1 MDPGE
6 GPEDTSADE
15 DGPVTQRTGSSFLGE
30 WWDGLKLNPFAKEDT
45 DEDPEEGGGFFGGW
59 FGSGG
64 KEEKPTKEKEQ
75 KQPDKSEQAPQ
86 SSGKSWF
93 RSPFGGGSNA
103 DKEPKSS
110 SGSSFFGASNN
121 DGASGEDSSRS
132 AAPDPGQN
140 PSRGFDGPLGV
151 NTRPVQPL
159 MSPPLRSTDPSIAPA
174 LTLLNRSSMRRLNRY
189 DTKEKQRIN
198 TLESKG
204 QPIPRNDPSLLFITD
219 PLQHL
224 KAYDSR
230 RDRRRQEHATAKRKG
245 QLAREQRAKAAVTM
259 PVKQQPPTSSQQPKQ
274 AQQLAKQ
281 KQENK
286 QAASSAAKVPS
297 RRERKAQ
304 RKEAA
309 AAATATAASQMQK
322 GPEAEKARSK
332 QAASAASTGFSAKK
346 APKGP
351 NRRERKA
358 QMKIY
363 VADAARK
370 DKAARAAEAQKR
382 LTEKKT
388 ATTAAGLAAKPQ
400 TAGKLF
406 KVDPLGEQEKA
417 KANDNMAAFANLPGL
432 GNKKSHKPPNAAS
445 PVKPQ
450 NHRVIAQKATLPPL
464 IIPPVKVPKATLLDT
479 PEYAAPGHHSADG
492 RYPARH

>member
-6 GPEDTSADE
+6 GLENTSADE

-45 DEDPEEGGGFFGGW
+45 DENPEEGGGFFGGW

-75 KQPDKSEQAPQ
+75 KQPDKSEQASQ

-93 RSPFGGGSNA
+93 RSPFGGGNNA

-140 PSRGFDGPLGV
+140 PSRDFDGPLGV

-159 MSPPLRSTDPSIAPA
+159 MSPPLRSTDPNPV
-174 LTLLNRSSMRRLNRY
+174 
-189 DTKEKQRIN
+189 QR
-198 TLESKG
+198 
-204 QPIPRNDPSLLFITD
+204 
-219 PLQHL
+219 L

-245 QLAREQRAKAAVTM
+245 QLAREQRAKAPVTM
-259 PVKQQPPTSSQQPKQ
+259 PVKQQPPTNSQQPKQ

-286 QAASSAAKVPS
+286 QAASSVAKLPS

-309 AAATATAASQMQK
+309 AAATAAAASQMTK
-322 GPEAEKARSK
+322 GAEAEKTRSK

-382 LTEKKT
+382 LQEKKT
-388 ATTAAGLAAKPQ
+388 ATTAAGSAAKPQ

-406 KVDPLGEQEKA
+406 KADPLSEQEKA

-432 GNKKSHKPPNAAS
+432 GVA
-445 PVKPQ
+445 
-450 NHRVIAQKATLPPL
+450 AQKATLPPL

>member
-1 MDPGE
+1 
-6 GPEDTSADE
+6 
-15 DGPVTQRTGSSFLGE
+15 
-30 WWDGLKLNPFAKEDT
+30 
-45 DEDPEEGGGFFGGW
+45 
-59 FGSGG
+59 
-64 KEEKPTKEKEQ
+64 
-75 KQPDKSEQAPQ
+75 
-86 SSGKSWF
+86 
-93 RSPFGGGSNA
+93 
-103 DKEPKSS
+103 
-110 SGSSFFGASNN
+110 
-121 DGASGEDSSRS
+121 
-132 AAPDPGQN
+132 
-140 PSRGFDGPLGV
+140 
-151 NTRPVQPL
+151 

-400 TAGKLF
+400 TAGKL
-406 KVDPLGEQEKA
+406 VS
-417 KANDNMAAFANLPGL
+417 GL
-432 GNKKSHKPPNAAS
+432 LMCNYR
-445 PVKPQ
+445 Q
-450 NHRVIAQKATLPPL
+450 M
-464 IIPPVKVPKATLLDT
+464 
-479 PEYAAPGHHSADG
+479 
-492 RYPARH
+492 